1 MLPNL
6 ADTVKAAN
14 MDLDQHTAALR
25 TARKALRDAITTATA
40 AAEASGYQGGA
51 ADAAALDYPSVLA
64 AQKVYRLAK
73 YSHRLAQTRLE
84 LAEASR
90 EAFSGYGTTADLRW
104 YERAEY
110 NYNAAKAKHAA
121 FLETL

>member
-6 ADTVKAAN
+6 ADTVKDAN
-14 MDLDQHTAALR
+14 MSLDQHTASVSA
-25 TARKALRDAITTATA
+25 ARKVLDDAITTATA
-40 AAEASGYQGGA
+40 DAEARGHRGGS
-51 ADAAALDYPSVLA
+51 ADAAAMSYPSVIA
-64 AQKVYRLAK
+64 AKKSLHLAK
-73 YSHRLAQTRLE
+73 SARRVAQTKLE

-110 NYNAAKAKHAA
+110 NHNAAKAKHAA
-121 FLETL
+121 VLETL